1 MLTLDKAVAKVI
13 EQAQER
19 CKRCQREGE
28 FKRTGKWARFV
39 GSYSD
44 TRPDKPAHTCHEE
57 IAAVCNVAL
66 AAAKLGYQ
74 QGAVEAVGE
83 MTRRTS
89 SVLDA
94 SAEVNRLL
102 GPKKAGG

>member
-1 MLTLDKAVAKVI
+1 MLTLAEAVANL
-13 EQAQER
+13 ER
-19 CKRCQREGE
+19 EME
-28 FKRTGKWARFV
+28 FYGV
-39 GSYSD
+39 
-44 TRPDKPAHTCHEE
+44 PIPAAEPIH
-57 IAAVCNVAL
+57 AAVCNVAL

-102 GPKKAGG
+102 GPEKASA